1 MNGYERMRVVMTK
14 PIKSFWP
21 CSRSVCVLILAW
33 GLHEGIPSAQAYEGD
48 PATTGVTV
56 SGRVSFSGTVPKS
69 YRLPVHRDSAFCG
82 ESVTIETLHLDPG
95 TRGVEDVVVSL
106 EGITK
111 GKPVVPEKAGITFEN
126 RTCKF
131 IPRVKAT
138 NAESILEIKNADPIL
153 HNTHVR
159 HANRFGPT
167 VINVVQ
173 PAGTSVIR
181 RPLHIT
187 GLLDIR
193 CDAHT
198 FMHAAFHVFEHPYF
212 SMTDS
217 TGWFELTEVPPGT
230 YKVRIWH
237 ETLGSRTRTITVP
250 ATGSVTLN
258 LEISQEE

>member
-1 MNGYERMRVVMTK
+1 MTK

-21 CSRSVCVLILAW
+21 CSRSVCALILAW
-33 GLHEGIPSAQAYEGD
+33 GLQGGIPGAHAYEGD

-56 SGRVSFSGTVPKS
+56 SGRVIFSGTAPKPD
-69 YRLPVHRDSAFCG
+69 RLPVHRDSAFCG
-82 ESVTIETLHLDPG
+82 ESVTIEALHVDRG
-95 TRGVEDVVVSL
+95 SRGVEDVVVSL
-106 EGITK
+106 DDITK
-111 GKPVVPEKAGITFEN
+111 GKPVVPDKAIITFEN

-138 NAESILEIKNADPIL
+138 NAESTLEIYNADPIL
-153 HNTHVR
+153 HNTHIR
-159 HANRFGPT
+159 HDDRSGPT

-181 RPLHIT
+181 RPLRT
-187 GLLDIR
+187 SGFLDIR
-193 CDAHT
+193 CDAHP

-212 SMTDS
+212 SVTDS
-217 TGWFELTEVPPGT
+217 TGRFELTEVPPGT

-250 ATGSVTLN
+250 ATGAVTLN
-258 LEISQEE
+258 LEVSQEE